1 MNDKIVRRNLNFDTT
16 TRKVNSKYRVKYQDS
31 SAFNTLKVIC
41 TYGNVEQTFI
51 TEARNL
57 PKDSDSIYFQAEREG
72 CSFKVKWCGKAQD
85 IPWTIEGQ
93 SSRRLVSPKTDKPVN
108 KPTELFQS
116 SEAKKRIIQ
125 SSFISAN
132 ELDEI
137 VPNAPGPVATYT
149 PDKKEYKGRA
159 TSDESYVIDLCDEVL
174 KMKASRQHKFDF
186 LVGDTGYRLPV
197 DAYYESLN
205 LVIEYHERQ
214 HTEAVAFF
222 DNKPTVSGVSR
233 GEQRKIYDQRRA
245 EILPKHGIK
254 LVIISYRD
262 FGTSKKLQRNRN
274 NDILVVKNLLKI

>member
-1 MNDKIVRRNLNFDTT
+1 MARENAKTTFTKQEYLEIRDLITKLERADSQEQKKIRKKIRKIGLHWSEIPQKMQYTVKNFDYLFHIKYLEISGNSVSQTY
-16 TRKVNSKYRVKYQDS
+16 TRN
-31 SAFNTLKVIC
+31 A
-41 TYGNVEQTFI
+41 
-51 TEARNL
+51 APL
-57 PKDSDSIYFQAEREG
+57 P
-72 CSFKVKWCGKAQD
+72 
-85 IPWTIEGQ
+85 
-93 SSRRLVSPKTDKPVN
+93 
-108 KPTELFQS
+108 
-116 SEAKKRIIQ
+116 
-125 SSFISAN
+125 IS
-132 ELDEI
+132 
-137 VPNAPGPVATYT
+137 TYT

-174 KMKASRQHKFDF
+174 KMKARRQHKFDF
-186 LVGDTGYRLPV
+186 LVGDTGRKLPV

-214 HTEAVAFF
+214 HTEAVSLF

-274 NDILVVKNLLKI
+274 NDILVVKTLLKI